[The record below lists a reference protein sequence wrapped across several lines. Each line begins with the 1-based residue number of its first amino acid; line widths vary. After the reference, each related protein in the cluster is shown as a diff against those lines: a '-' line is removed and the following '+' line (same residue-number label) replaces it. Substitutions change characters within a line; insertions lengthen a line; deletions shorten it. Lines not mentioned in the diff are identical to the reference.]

1 MKKALL
7 GKKLGMTQVFTAN
20 GTVIPVTV
28 IEAGPCVVA
37 RKKTVEKDGYEAVVL
52 AFGEAKTSG
61 MNKMNKPELG
71 LFKKAG
77 IEPKKYVREFKLDNA
92 SELEV
97 GAVIDVNVFVEGE
110 KVDVTGVSKGHGF
123 SGTIKRYGAGRLK
136 ETHGSGPCVRFTG
149 SLGASSTPSKVL
161 KGKKMPGQYGN
172 DKVTIQNLEV
182 VKVDEVRNVL
192 LVKGAVPGNK
202 GGLVIIK
209 SAVKAN

>member
-7 GKKLGMTQVFTAN
+7 GKKLGMTQVFTSN

-37 RKKTVEKDGYEAVVL
+37 RKKTVEKDGYESVAL
-52 AFGEAKTSG
+52 AFGDIKERKV
-61 MNKMNKPELG
+61 NKPELG
-71 LFKKAG
+71 MFKKAG
-77 IEPKKYVREFKLDNA
+77 IEPKKFVREFRLDDTTKF
-92 SELEV
+92 EV
-97 GAVIDVNVFVEGE
+97 GQIINCTIFEVGE

-149 SLGASSTPSKVL
+149 SLGANSTPSKVL
-161 KGKKMPGQYGN
+161 KGKKMPGQFGN

-182 VKVDEVRNVL
+182 VKVDDVRNIL

-202 GGLVIIK
+202 GGLVLIK
-209 SAVKAN
+209 NAVKASK